1 MESQARTVTSITAA
15 VDETAL
21 AADSMSNTIGMIRR
35 ETEAVAGE
43 IDEIQAG
50 IGKVDQKLE
59 TLDQRTENFIG
70 AVAA

>member
-35 ETEAVAGE
+35 ETEAIAAE
-43 IDEIQAG
+43 IDHIDEG
-50 IGKVDQKLE
+50 FREVDTNLTGLDNKTNDFIGKV
-59 TLDQRTENFIG
+59 
-70 AVAA
+70 AA